1 MKTNVTRLLFAC
13 LFLWMAAVPDLR
25 SKRIPLWIPGIFF
38 VTAAAADLLEPG
50 GSSKWELWAGA
61 APGAL
66 LMTVSLILRGRI
78 GEGDGICLAVC
89 GLFTGI
95 RAAVVIA
102 EMALVMAALIC
113 VIGVFTGRKKAGD
126 RIAFIPFLAFA
137 GSLLLITG
145 VLSSV

>member
-1 MKTNVTRLLFAC
+1 MKGNVTRLLCAC
-13 LFLWMAAVPDLR
+13 LFLWTAAVPDLR

-38 VTAAAADLLEPG
+38 TAAVAADLLEPG

-66 LMTVSLILRGRI
+66 LLILSLVFRGRI
-78 GEGDGICLAVC
+78 GEGDGICLVVC

-102 EMALVMAALIC
+102 ETALVMAALIC
-113 VIGVFTGRKKAGD
+113 LISVVTGKRKTGD
-126 RIAFIPFLAFA
+126 RIAFIPFLASA
-137 GSLLLITG
+137 GSLFLIAGMLL
-145 VLSSV
+145 SV

>member
-1 MKTNVTRLLFAC
+1 MKGNVTRLLCAC
-13 LFLWMAAVPDLR
+13 LFLWTAAVPDLR

-38 VTAAAADLLEPG
+38 TAAVAADLLEPG

-66 LMTVSLILRGRI
+66 LLILSLVFRGRI
-78 GEGDGICLAVC
+78 GEGDGICLIVC

-102 EMALVMAALIC
+102 ETALVMAALIC
-113 VIGVFTGRKKAGD
+113 LISVVTGKRKAGD
-126 RIAFIPFLAFA
+126 RIAFIPFLASA
-137 GSLLLITG
+137 GSLFLIAGMLL
-145 VLSSV
+145 SV

>member
-1 MKTNVTRLLFAC
+1 MKGNVTRLLCAC
-13 LFLWMAAVPDLR
+13 LFLWTAAVPDLR

-38 VTAAAADLLEPG
+38 TAAVAADLLEPG

-61 APGAL
+61 APGVL
-66 LMTVSLILRGRI
+66 LLILSLVFRGRI
-78 GEGDGICLAVC
+78 GEGDGICLIVC

-113 VIGVFTGRKKAGD
+113 LVSVVTGKRKAGD
-126 RIAFIPFLAFA
+126 RIAFIPFIASAESLFLIA
-137 GSLLLITG
+137 GMLL
-145 VLSSV
+145 SV